1 MQEKTIK
8 SYQEPGIRIQLVQ
21 RSDDRQTW
29 YEVRTNRRI
38 IYLSYRLDH
47 IIVNFRSELYKY
59 TNQLEMQL

>member
-38 IYLSYRLDH
+38 IYSSYRLDH

-59 TNQLEMQL
+59 TNQLEMAL